1 MKKILIILIIMSL
14 IITGVVACGPSNKS
28 QDLDKVT
35 LILDWVPNTNHT
47 GMYTAIERG
56 YYADEGLEVEIIQ
69 PTVGG
74 SADLIASKQGEFGIS
89 FQEQVAYAR
98 TADNPLP
105 VKAIA
110 TIIQHNTSGFASLS
124 EKNIT
129 SPKDF
134 EGKSYGGWGSPMEE
148 AILKALMKKH
158 GGDFEKLDMVVTGEI
173 DFFDSVENH
182 VDFQW
187 IYYGWDG
194 VAAELRGYDLNFIL
208 LQDFHEALDYY
219 TPVIIAHEDLLNNNP
234 ELAKRFLKATTK
246 GYEFA
251 INNPREAAEDLLK
264 WVPELDQD
272 LVVASQE
279 YLAQEYRADAERWG
293 EMKKEVWEKYSD
305 WMYDQVLIEETLD
318 VDAAFTNDFLP

>member
-1 MKKILIILIIMSL
+1 MKKVFSILIIVGLIVMMIS
-14 IITGVVACGPSNKS
+14 ACNTTTKE
-28 QDLDKVT
+28 QELEKLT

-56 YYADEGLEVEIIQ
+56 YYAKEGLEVEIIQ

-74 SADLIASKQGEFGIS
+74 SADLVAAKQGEFGIS
-89 FQEQVAYAR
+89 YQEQVAYAR

-105 VKAIA
+105 IKAIA
-110 TIIQHNTSGFASLS
+110 TIIQHNTSGFASAK

-148 AILKALMKKH
+148 ATLRALMERH
-158 GGDFEKLDMVVTGEI
+158 GGDFNKLEIVVTGDI
-173 DFFDSVENH
+173 DFFDSIENH

-194 VAAELRGYDLNFIL
+194 VAAELKDYDLNFIL
-208 LQDFHEALDYY
+208 LQDFHDSLDYY
-219 TPVIIAHEDLLNNNP
+219 TPVIIAHEDLLNEDP
-234 ELAKRFLKATTK
+234 QLVKRFLAATAK

-251 INNPREAAEDLLK
+251 INNPEEAGKDLLK
-264 WVPELDQD
+264 RVPELDEEI
-272 LVVASQE
+272 VIASQK
-279 YLAQEYRADAERWG
+279 YLAQQYQGDAERWG
-293 EMKKEVWEKYSD
+293 EMKAEVWKKYSD
-305 WMYDQVLIEETLD
+305 WMYEQVLLKEALD
-318 VDAAFTNDFLP
+318 VEAAFTNEFLP